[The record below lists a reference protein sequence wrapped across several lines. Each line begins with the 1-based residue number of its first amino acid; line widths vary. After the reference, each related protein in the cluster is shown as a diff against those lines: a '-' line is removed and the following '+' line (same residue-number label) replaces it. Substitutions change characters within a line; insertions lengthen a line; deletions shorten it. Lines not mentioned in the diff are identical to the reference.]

1 MSANPII
8 IIGGGPVGMMLALNL
23 AALGTRSVLINT
35 QPGPRWHPKGSTQNS
50 RTMEH
55 YRRLGI
61 VDSIRATGLPKD
73 LPTDVT
79 YFTSLSG
86 YELARLRMPSE
97 QDKLAARDCA
107 PADDQVVE
115 PIFRCNQMHAEARI
129 FEHVQACP
137 LIDKRYGWDCTA
149 WSEQADGVTV
159 TIEEIETGKR
169 EILRGS
175 YLAGC
180 DGGHGIVRRQLGVA
194 YQGETPTLQ
203 PYLGGPMVSTYLRAP
218 ELASVAR
225 TACWQYWIVSHDMR
239 SNIVAVDGRTEFLF
253 STRLEHPDQT
263 PDDAMIAAAFRASV
277 GRDIKTEFI
286 AHATWT
292 AGQAFVAER
301 FGAGRAWMAGDAVH
315 LFTPTG
321 GFGMNTGVDDAANLA
336 WKLAGMAQ
344 GWGGPKLVESYEIER
359 RPVAFRNTGA
369 SKALARNVGATPVSS
384 DIDKPEGIA
393 ARQKA
398 QAYLS
403 GGGAE
408 FDSLGVQLGAR
419 YDGSPIVIPD
429 GPPPADDLVNYK
441 PTSAPGGRAPHV
453 WLGDGRGIG
462 DSIYDRFAPG
472 FTILR
477 LGKTPQNVDALA
489 ASFKVRGIP
498 MKVLDVATPGRAR
511 SLRARHRDRPP
522 GSSHRLARKSLPNG
536 CRQGRRTNRRPLRI
550 NRGGLDEERS
560 RFTRGRDA
568 ARFRRTGLR
577 AAASQPSHPHR
588 RAVRSR
594 RRHGHHHACRQQT
607 GHRQGRPADRGREQ
621 DRRGRRHRRHVGE
634 GGGARRHHAGASVEQ
649 HACAEPA
656 HIEPPL

>member
-1 MSANPII
+1 MSAKPII

-61 VDSIRATGLPKD
+61 IDSIRSTGLPKD

-86 YELARLRMPSE
+86 YELSRLRMPSE
-97 QDKLAARDCA
+97 QDKLAARDRA

-137 LIDKRYGWDCTA
+137 LIDRRYGWDCVA
-149 WSEQADGVTV
+149 WSEQPDGVTV
-159 TIEEIETGKR
+159 EIVEAETGKR
-169 EILRGS
+169 ETIGGS

-194 YQGETPTLQ
+194 YLGETPTIQ

-218 ELASVAR
+218 ELASIAG
-225 TACWQYWIVSHDMR
+225 TNCWQYWVVNHDVR
-239 SNIVAVDGRTEFLF
+239 SNIVAVDGKTEFLF
-253 STRLEHPDQT
+253 STRLERPDQT
-263 PDDAMIAAAFRASV
+263 PDDAMIAAAFRASI

-301 FGAGRAWMAGDAVH
+301 FGQGRAWMAGDSVH

-336 WKLAGMAQ
+336 WKLAGLAQ
-344 GWGGPKLVESYEIER
+344 GWGGPKLAESYETER
-359 RPVAFRNTGA
+359 RPIAFRNTGA

-384 DIDKPEGIA
+384 DIDKDTPAGVE

-398 QAYLS
+398 HAYLS
-403 GGGAE
+403 GVGPE
-408 FDSLGVQLGAR
+408 FASLGVQLGAR
-419 YDGSPIVIPD
+419 YDTSPIIVRD
-429 GPPPADDLVNYK
+429 GAPPADNLFDYR
-441 PTSAPGGRAPHV
+441 PSGAPGGRAPHV
-453 WLGDGRGIG
+453 WIGEGRGIG
-462 DSIYDRFAPG
+462 DSIYDRFARS
-472 FTILR
+472 FTVLR
-477 LGKTPQNVDALA
+477 LGKTPQDVDGLVA
-489 ASFKVRGIP
+489 AFKARGIP
-498 MKVLDVATPGRAR
+498 MAVLDV
-511 SLRARHRDRPP
+511 
-522 GSSHRLARKSLPNG
+522 SHS
-536 CRQGRRTNRRPLRI
+536 
-550 NRGGLDEERS
+550 
-560 RFTRGRDA
+560 A
-568 ARFRRTGLR
+568 ARDLYERDIAIIRPDHHVAWRGNHC
-577 AAASQPSHPHR
+577 PSD
-588 RAVRSR
+588 ADKVVGQIV
-594 RRHGHHHACRQQT
+594 GH
-607 GHRQGRPADRGREQ
+607 
-621 DRRGRRHRRHVGE
+621 
-634 GGGARRHHAGASVEQ
+634 
-649 HACAEPA
+649 
-656 HIEPPL
+656 